1 MTSYNFHIKRGFRGE
16 SAGFERRKCG
26 VSGAKA
32 LSDYGVPR
40 AKDRQHPSTTG
51 FKRRKGLKLTPI
63 GLNFHTERGSKGE
76 RRGLKGESNCSNE
89 LTRGLKGEST
99 PEPLI
104 LKEETSFPFSIS
116 SHIFPREMQLGVN
129 LVTGSADAC
138 EILCSYVAPDFLNE
152 YISVA

>member
-1 MTSYNFHIKRGFRGE
+1 MTSYNFHIQRGFRGE
-16 SAGFERRKCG
+16 RAGFEGRKGG

-32 LSDYGVPR
+32 LSDYGVSG
-40 AKDRQHPSTTG
+40 AKDSQHPSTTG

-76 RRGLKGESNCSNE
+76 RRGLEGESYCSNE
-89 LTRGLKGEST
+89 PTRGLKGESA

-116 SHIFPREMQLGVN
+116 SHIFPKEMQLRVS
-129 LVTGSADAC
+129 LVTGYADAY